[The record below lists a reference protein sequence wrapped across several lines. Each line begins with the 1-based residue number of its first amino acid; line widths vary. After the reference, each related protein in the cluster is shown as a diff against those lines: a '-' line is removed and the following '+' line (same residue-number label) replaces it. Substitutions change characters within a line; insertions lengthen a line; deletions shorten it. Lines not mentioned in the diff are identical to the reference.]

1 MSDRIYPERKV
12 KAVAELEEIIKGSNS
27 IFLADFTGLSVEKIT
42 QLRDKFYEKEI
53 PFLVVKNTL
62 TKIALHNSGITGLD
76 DFLNGPTGLAFG
88 GKDPAIPAK
97 IMIEF
102 AKAEKKPQIKSC
114 LFEGVP
120 YGPDKIDLIKDLP
133 TRDEVIALLV
143 SQIAAPLS
151 NFVGVLNEIVRS
163 FVGVIDAI
171 IKQKEANA

>member
-1 MSDRIYPERKV
+1 MSDRKYPERKV
-12 KAVAELEEIIKGSNS
+12 QAVAELEAIISESNS
-27 IFLADFTGLSVEKIT
+27 IFLADFTGLSVDKIT
-42 QLRDKFYEKEI
+42 LLRDKFYEKEI
-53 PFLVVKNTL
+53 PFLVAKNTL
-62 TKIALHNSGITGLD
+62 TKIALHNSGITAMD

-97 IMIEF
+97 IIFEF

-114 LFEGVP
+114 LFEGVA

-133 TRDEVIALLV
+133 TRDEVLAQLV
-143 SQIAAPLS
+143 GQIAAPLS